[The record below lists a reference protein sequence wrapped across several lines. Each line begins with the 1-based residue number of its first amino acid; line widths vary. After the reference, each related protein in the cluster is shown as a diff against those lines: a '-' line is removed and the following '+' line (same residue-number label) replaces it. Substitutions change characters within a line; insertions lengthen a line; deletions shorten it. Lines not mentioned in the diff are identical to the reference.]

1 MEALRE
7 MVKSR
12 VAMLLRA
19 ANAMAG
25 RAGAWQHAVHPW
37 CLGHEGCGCRAICG
51 QSHESR
57 DRENFDWL
65 QWSLLRSLRYRGWLL
80 ERIGKNPT
88 DRAHWPETRA
98 FDCKRVREADTLAP
112 CVGAPTAV
120 GPRGGGNSAQTAAQ
134 REKMS
139 GSRAVEVLLFFF
151 Y

>member
-1 MEALRE
+1 
-7 MVKSR
+7 
-12 VAMLLRA
+12 MLLRA
-19 ANAMAG
+19 ANAMTG
-25 RAGAWQHAVHPW
+25 RAGVWWRTVHPW
-37 CLGHEGCGCRAICG
+37 CLGHEGCGCRAIYG

-88 DRAHWPETRA
+88 DRTHWPVTRD
-98 FDCKRVREADTLAP
+98 FERKRVKEANTLAP
-112 CVGAPTAV
+112 CVDALAAV
-120 GPRGGGNSAQTAAQ
+120 VPLGGGNSAQTAAQ